1 MTARGGSLLEVA
13 VALLLLS
20 FGALAVA
27 AGIAHGQRSRTRAL
41 DSALA
46 LAAAEA
52 WLEAWR
58 SGPWR
63 PETTG
68 SQGIAWGP
76 RAGAIAWEV
85 VPRGA
90 CLAEARVEAIAAGAS
105 RAPVVLV
112 TRRFAEGAPCAD
124 ALDP

>member
-1 MTARGGSLLEVA
+1 MTARGASLLEVA

-20 FGALAVA
+20 IGALAVA
-27 AGIAHGQRSRTRAL
+27 AGIAHGERSRAQAL

-58 SGPWR
+58 AGPWLPATAGR
-63 PETTG
+63 
-68 SQGIAWGP
+68 QAIAWGP
-76 RAGAIAWEV
+76 RAGALVWQV

-90 CLAEARVEAIAAGAS
+90 CLAEARVEAVAAGPT

-112 TRRFAEGAPCAD
+112 TRRFAEGAPCEAR
-124 ALDP
+124 